1 MSAVEPI
8 GTSTTAPTADP
19 ATGTNGVVAG
29 LEQQARAAREA
40 ATQLSLHAAGRRTAG
55 LFAAAAALREDA
67 EAILAANR
75 IDMDAAREKG
85 LSYALLDRLEL
96 TEDRLEAMAAG
107 VEAVAGIDD
116 PVGSVLADW
125 TQPNGLRIQRVRV
138 PLGVIGIIYESR
150 PNVTADAGALCLR
163 SGNAV
168 ILRGGSESWHSSHA
182 IVEAMRR
189 GLAETGLPADA
200 IQLVQSTDRAVA
212 GAMMTR
218 ADLIDVLI
226 PRGGKSLIERVLAEA
241 RVPTLAH
248 LEGVNHIYVDAKADR
263 SKARRIVLNS
273 KMRRPAV
280 CGAVETV
287 LVDAAVL
294 GEILPAIL
302 DDLITEGCEIRGD
315 AAVQGLDPRVLPAS
329 DADWETEYLDAI
341 ISVKAVGGIEGAIKH
356 IKRYGSNHTD
366 AIVTEDEYAAL
377 KFMAEVDSAIVLHN
391 ASTQF
396 ADGGEFGMGAEIG
409 IATGRLHARG
419 PVGAEQ
425 LTSHRYF
432 VFGDG
437 QVRP

>member
-8 GTSTTAPTADP
+8 TPDSGDGASSDTSSAEA
-19 ATGTNGVVAG
+19 
-29 LEQQARAAREA
+29 LQHFERQARLAREA
-40 ATQLSLHAAGRRTAG
+40 VTALQLHTPGRRTSG
-55 LFAAAAALREDA
+55 LFAAATAIREDA
-67 EAILAANR
+67 EKILEANAKDMEAAK
-75 IDMDAAREKG
+75 EKG

-96 TEDRLEAMAAG
+96 TAERVEAMAAG
-107 VEAVAGIDD
+107 VEAVAELDD
-116 PVGSVLADW
+116 PVGGVLADW

-138 PLGVIGIIYESR
+138 PLGVVGIIYESR

-168 ILRGGSESWHSSHA
+168 ILRGGSESWNSSNA
-182 IVEAMRR
+182 ITEAMRR
-189 GLAETGLPADA
+189 GLIDTGLPENAVQL
-200 IQLVQSTDRAVA
+200 IQSKDRSVA

-218 ADLIDVLI
+218 PDLVDVLI
-226 PRGGKSLIERVLAEA
+226 PRGGKSLIERVLTEA

-248 LEGVNHIYVDAKADR
+248 LEGVNHIYIDGKADR

-287 LVDAAVL
+287 LVDAAAMGDL
-294 GEILPAIL
+294 LPPIL
-302 DDLITEGCEIRGD
+302 DDLITEGCDIRGD
-315 AAVQGLDPRVLPAS
+315 AAVCGLDPRVERAEDS
-329 DADWETEYLDAI
+329 DWGREYLDAI
-341 ISVKAVGGIEGAIKH
+341 ISVKTVGGIEGAIKH
-356 IKRYGSNHTD
+356 IRQYGSNHTD
-366 AIVTEDEYAAL
+366 AIVTEDEYTAL

-425 LTSHRYF
+425 LTSFRYF